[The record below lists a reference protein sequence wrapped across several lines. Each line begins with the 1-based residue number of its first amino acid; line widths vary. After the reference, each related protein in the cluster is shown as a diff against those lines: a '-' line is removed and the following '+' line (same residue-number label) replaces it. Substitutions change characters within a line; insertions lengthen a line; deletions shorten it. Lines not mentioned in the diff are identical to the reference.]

1 MDKKRFEAL
10 VEEAIKSL
18 PEESI
23 KLLKNISII
32 VEDFPSQEI
41 LDAVGAPRNSL
52 LGLYHGVPFKHR
64 GPYYGNLPPDVISI
78 YQKPI
83 EYICSTEK
91 EIQAKVRE
99 VVLHEV
105 GHYFGLSENRLREN
119 ETYRNRNKDINDS

>member
-23 KLLKNISII
+23 KLLKNITII

-41 LDAVGAPRNSL
+41 LDAVGATRNSL

-91 EIQAKVRE
+91 EIQAKVKE

-119 ETYRNRNKDINDS
+119 EIYSKR